1 MRKYVWWLSRG
12 EKVVLHP
19 TEQRWRKT
27 EGSQNNGLRIRP
39 CAKNVGKGL
48 FALISWLGVVALLLS
63 VSARPVLAQ
72 EVVDRIVAVVNGE
85 LITLFELNQRFKPI
99 LDQFDGQDVQAEDA
113 AQLLQAKRKLLDQ
126 MVDDILLRQEA
137 ERMELTVSD
146 VEVQNHLRQ
155 VREQAGVTNAQF
167 QEQLKS
173 QGLDPE
179 MYEQRIRDEI
189 LQHRLLSFMIRRKVV
204 ITEQEIQDYYRDHPG
219 EFSQQRQVHLALIL
233 FASRSQAEQVVQE
246 LRDGTIS
253 FDQAARQYSRGPGA
267 AQGGDIG
274 VLAWNDLAGAWR
286 SALEGLEVG
295 RMSPLFSV
303 QDQPALLKLLD
314 EKAGEV
320 KPLPEVQDQIREKL
334 MQPRLEARYDEYL
347 DRLRDQSVIDIR
359 LQ

>member
-1 MRKYVWWLSRG
+1 
-12 EKVVLHP
+12 
-19 TEQRWRKT
+19 
-27 EGSQNNGLRIRP
+27 
-39 CAKNVGKGL
+39 
-48 FALISWLGVVALLLS
+48 
-63 VSARPVLAQ
+63 
-72 EVVDRIVAVVNGE
+72 
-85 LITLFELNQRFKPI
+85 
-99 LDQFDGQDVQAEDA
+99 
-113 AQLLQAKRKLLDQ
+113 
-126 MVDDILLRQEA
+126 
-137 ERMELTVSD
+137 
-146 VEVQNHLRQ
+146 
-155 VREQAGVTNAQF
+155 
-167 QEQLKS
+167 
-173 QGLDPE
+173 
-179 MYEQRIRDEI
+179 
-189 LQHRLLSFMIRRKVV
+189 
-204 ITEQEIQDYYRDHPG
+204 
-219 EFSQQRQVHLALIL
+219 
-233 FASRSQAEQVVQE
+233 